1 MKDRRIGR
9 KETGRRKDKRKEG
22 YKVWKD
28 ERKGDMKDKRVERKE
43 KSVMEDWKKAGQ
55 EGKKEMKYGRTGRR
69 EIWKEGERRK
79 QDKRKRRI

>member
-9 KETGRRKDKRKEG
+9 KETERRKDKMKEG

-43 KSVMEDWKKAGQ
+43 KSVMEDRKKAGQ
-55 EGKKEMKYGRTGRR
+55 EGKKDGRTGRR